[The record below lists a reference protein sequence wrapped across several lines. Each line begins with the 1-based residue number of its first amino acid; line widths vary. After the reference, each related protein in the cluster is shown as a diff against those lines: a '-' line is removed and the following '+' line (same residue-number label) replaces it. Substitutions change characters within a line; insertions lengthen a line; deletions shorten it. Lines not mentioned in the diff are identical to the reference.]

1 MNPLY
6 FWKKYEL
13 AASTKTFNSLITI
26 PRVCRF
32 CLEDETA
39 TTFNTTAHVVPEL
52 LGENDFTSLDECDK
66 CNSKFSG
73 FESHLS
79 IFFRPYLTMVGVK
92 GKRKIP
98 EFHSRTENGNE
109 STRTIVKVAE
119 DEKRNLILSD
129 LADYKIDEKGK
140 RMSITFRKPPHK
152 PLWVY
157 KALVKIALS
166 LLPKERISKYKNVF
180 DWLLNKPDC
189 YADYFVTAFITVLT
203 RGKFQIPFAELY
215 TAKRTVY
222 KKHFLPELTLVLGFG
237 NLIVQIFL
245 PLSQEFENEM
255 TEGKTPIL
263 NLFPSFAF
271 DKDLSKEKFTINAVD
286 LKGEISITYDET
298 LHFVYDF
305 AELNLNK
312 QNAPD

>member
-1 MNPLY
+1 MNPLD

-13 AASTKTFNSLITI
+13 VASTKTFSSLINI
-26 PRVCRF
+26 PRACRF
-32 CLEDETA
+32 CLEDETT
-39 TTFNTTAHVVPEL
+39 TTFNTTTHAVPEL
-52 LGENDFTSLDECDK
+52 LGENNFISLDECDK

-109 STRTIVKVAE
+109 NTRTIVKVAE
-119 DEKRNLILSD
+119 DEKRNLILCD
-129 LADYKIDEKGK
+129 LEDYKIDEQEK

-166 LLPKERISKYKNVF
+166 LLPKEGLSKYKNVL
-180 DWLLNKPDC
+180 DWLLDKPDY

-203 RGKFQIPFAELY
+203 RGKFQAPFAELY
-215 TAKRTVY
+215 RAKRTMY

-237 NLIVQIFL
+237 NLVVQIFL
-245 PLSQEFENEM
+245 PLSQEFENEVS
-255 TEGKTPIL
+255 EGKTPTL

-271 DKDLSKEKFTINAVD
+271 DKAARKEKFTINVVD
-286 LKGEISITYDET
+286 LKGEESITYNET
-298 LHFVYDF
+298 LHFVYHC
-305 AELNLNK
+305 AELNINK
-312 QNAPD
+312 QNTL